1 MCFNGGLVE
10 GVNVNISNDPFS
22 FVLNWK
28 FVICISNCKQFFFAL
43 NFFSCEMEYGVNQIE
58 IGKSNLLTKRVEC
71 VHITTAVKSDRALL
85 FYDFSCLGI
94 ELRYF
99 YAVEKRYKMKSGTN
113 CYFTECFVL

>member
-1 MCFNGGLVE
+1 MLTYQTIRFLSCLIGNL
-10 GVNVNISNDPFS
+10 S
-22 FVLNWK
+22 FASQTAN
-28 FVICISNCKQFFFAL
+28 SFFFAL